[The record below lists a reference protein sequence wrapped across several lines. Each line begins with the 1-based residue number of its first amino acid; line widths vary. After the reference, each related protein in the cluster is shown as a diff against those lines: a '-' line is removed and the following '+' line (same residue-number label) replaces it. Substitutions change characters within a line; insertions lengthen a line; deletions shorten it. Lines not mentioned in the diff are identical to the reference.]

1 MIRGGAVVVHV
12 ADVASAVRFYIE
24 TLGMKLVEEQPNESV
39 IDAGEGFLLALR
51 PGSARL
57 PAGAVELRTKI
68 PLTQAIAIYENRG
81 VVFTDGGFQDPDG
94 NAFTLV

>member
-24 TLGMKLVEEQPNESV
+24 TLGMKLVEERPDESV

-51 PGSARL
+51 AGAERL
-57 PAGAVELRTKI
+57 PGGSIELRTKI
-68 PLTQAIAIYENRG
+68 PLAQAIAIYENRG
-81 VVFTDGGFQDPDG
+81 VVFTDGRFADPDG

>member
-1 MIRGGAVVVHV
+1 MIRGGAVVVRV

-24 TLGMKLVEEQPNESV
+24 TLGMKLVEEHPGESV

-51 PGSARL
+51 VGTTRL
-57 PAGAVELRTKI
+57 AGGAIELRSKV
-68 PLTQAIAIYENRG
+68 PLAQAIAIYENRG
-81 VVFTDGGFQDPDG
+81 VVFTNGQFADPDG